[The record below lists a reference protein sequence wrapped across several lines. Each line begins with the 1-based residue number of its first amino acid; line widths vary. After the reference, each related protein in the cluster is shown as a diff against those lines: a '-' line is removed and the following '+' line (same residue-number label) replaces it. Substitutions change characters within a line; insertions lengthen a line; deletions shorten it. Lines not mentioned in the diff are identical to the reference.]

1 MISQHTLPAGKSFV
15 LLLLLSFFAAS
26 ESAFAESSDS
36 LFDFSEDIRIFTA
49 YAMMNAAGN
58 VGEWNRA
65 GMDPIRSELRADLAG
80 RIDSSFQAKIRAFN
94 QSHGRVLETY
104 EAALLTSGPP
114 DFHWSYN
121 PKNTGDLEETV
132 FADSTFPDLLA
143 EFYRKVNVAQLW
155 DEYRPII
162 QAENDKY
169 KPFADQAMEDVD
181 KYCRLDTDY
190 FYSNGKRIHFEF
202 MPLIPYF
209 TSMTARVN
217 GEIYIIV
224 GPQEEKPDRSMFYYH
239 LLNRVT
245 IPLVRNDSEDVSRL
259 AGLFDAVKSK
269 VDIRRG
275 NWKILVAEW
284 FAEAADMSLEQKLY
298 DRDTTTSQ
306 ASLMNEYKYGFI
318 LTPTIYRDLQKY
330 EESGMKFGEYF
341 PRILES
347 IDYRHEVEKWN
358 EFWAKR

>member
-1 MISQHTLPAGKSFV
+1 MTSQHSTLGGKSILV
-15 LLLLLSFFAAS
+15 LLFLSFFAAS
-26 ESAFAESSDS
+26 ESAFGETSDS
-36 LFDFSEDIRIFTA
+36 LFDFSEDVRIFTA
-49 YAMMNAAGN
+49 YAMLNAAGN
-58 VGEWNRA
+58 IGEWNKA

-80 RIDSSFQAKIRAFN
+80 RIDSSFQTKIRAFN

-114 DFHWSYN
+114 DFRWNYN
-121 PKNTGDLEETV
+121 PKNTGELEETV
-132 FADSTFPDLLA
+132 STDSTFPNLLA
-143 EFYRKVNVAQLW
+143 EFYSKANVAQLW

-181 KYCRLDTDY
+181 SYCRLDTSY
-190 FYSNGKRIHFEF
+190 FYSSSNRIHFEF

-245 IPLVRNDSEDVSRL
+245 IPLVRTVSKMCS
-259 AGLFDAVKSK
+259 G
-269 VDIRRG
+269 
-275 NWKILVAEW
+275 
-284 FAEAADMSLEQKLY
+284 
-298 DRDTTTSQ
+298 SQ
-306 ASLMNEYKYGFI
+306 AY
-318 LTPTIYRDLQKY
+318 LTK
-330 EESGMKFGEYF
+330 
-341 PRILES
+341 
-347 IDYRHEVEKWN
+347 
-358 EFWAKR
+358 